1 MMSKGGRPKA
11 PLTLSNDEREKLET
25 WAGRPKSTQRLA
37 TRARIVLACA
47 DGHDNKDVAAR
58 LRVNLATVGKWR
70 KRFLEDRLEGL
81 ADEPRPGAPRTITDA
96 KVEEVVTK
104 TLEEKPK
111 AATHWSTR
119 GMAEA
124 VGLSQS
130 AIVRV
135 WNAFGLKPHK
145 AETFKLS
152 TDPYFVEKVRDVVGL
167 YMSPPENAIVL
178 SVDEKSQVQAL
189 DRTQPLLPMS
199 PGQAERGTPDY
210 VRNGTTSLFAALNVA
225 TGAVIGRCY
234 RRHRQQEFLKFLR
247 EIDAQVT
254 REPGVQIHII
264 MDNYG
269 THKTPTVKRWFERH
283 PEYHLHFTPTS
294 GSWLNQ
300 VERFFAE
307 ITEKRIR
314 RGVFRSVAAL
324 EAAIMEYLANHNVKP
339 RPFVWTAN
347 ADLILDRVKKVCE
360 RISNSGH

>member
-1 MMSKGGRPKA
+1 MV
-11 PLTLSNDEREKLET
+11 EK
-25 WAGRPKSTQRLA
+25 
-37 TRARIVLACA
+37 
-47 DGHDNKDVAAR
+47 
-58 LRVNLATVGKWR
+58 
-70 KRFLEDRLEGL
+70 
-81 ADEPRPGAPRTITDA
+81 
-96 KVEEVVTK
+96 VVTK

-145 AETFKLS
+145 VEAFKLS

-210 VRNGTTSLFAALNVA
+210 ARHGTTSLFAALNVA
-225 TGAVIGRCY
+225 TGAVIGKCY
-234 RRHRQQEFLKFLR
+234 RRHRQQEFLKFLN
-247 EIDAQVT
+247 EIDSQIPK
-254 REPGVQIHII
+254 EPGVEIHVVL
-264 MDNYG
+264 DNYG
-269 THKTPTVKRWFERH
+269 THKTPKVKRWFERH

-300 VERFFAE
+300 VERFFGE

-314 RGVFRSVAAL
+314 RGAFRSVAGL
-324 EAAIMEYLANHNVKP
+324 EAAIVEYLANHNENP

-347 ADLILDRVKKVCE
+347 ADLILERVKKVCE
-360 RISNSGH
+360 RISDSGR